1 MHRKFRNHEEKKV
14 HFNKKVK
21 VYYIEISEECIN
33 YRKSS
38 WIQYALDRERF
49 NRRIKN
55 LNSVLSVY
63 LNKMLER
70 TKEI

>member
-1 MHRKFRNHEEKKV
+1 M
-14 HFNKKVK
+14 
-21 VYYIEISEECIN
+21 CIN

-55 LNSVLSVY
+55 LECLLCVN
-63 LNKMLER
+63 LNKMSDR
-70 TKEI
+70 IKEISLCAMLFVHLEFKV